1 MTVKESE
8 LTFNLIEG
16 EEETKFL
23 EKAIEDMK
31 QRRSK
36 FQKGGGNRGGRGKQH
51 FTRKRRNDEENES
64 RGKRTRTGRD

>member
-1 MTVKESE
+1 MTVKECE
-8 LTFNLIEG
+8 LTFSLIGG

-23 EKAIEDMK
+23 AKAIEDMK

-36 FQKGGGNRGGRGKQH
+36 FPKGGRGGRGKQH

-64 RGKRTRTGRD
+64 RGSKRTRAGRD